1 MILGTF
7 KHADLHVS
15 SFFHHCQEDDA
26 KFPDE
31 VDTPIDTPARI
42 RFAKYRGLKSFRSSP
57 WDPKESLPLNYSY
70 IYQLNNFPLLQKSEC
85 TRMDMLCK
93 ELEKKQML
101 NIETNKM
108 KVKTKKHNKKN
119 KHKNKN
125 NNNNNNHM
133 EQDDDD
139 DDDVSMGSGSVS
151 EARLDTLKELDE
163 SATPGTCWCW
173 LLWVMVVQVVPVK
186 LSNEQA
192 CQDIFG

>member
-1 MILGTF
+1 VLVLVLILGTV
-7 KHADLHVS
+7 KHADLDVS

-119 KHKNKN
+119 KHKNNKN
-125 NNNNNNHM
+125 NNNNNM
-133 EQDDDD
+133 EQDDDDD
-139 DDDVSMGSGSVS
+139 DDDVSMGSESVS

-163 SATPGTCWCW
+163 SATPGTCW
-173 LLWVMVVQVVPVK
+173 
-186 LSNEQA
+186 
-192 CQDIFG
+192 